1 MLSALRPS
9 RSWWQRTSKR
19 RELSKDDKKRGF
31 RLIVRIISIEGE
43 NPAFKDKKISG
54 YLLLATGN
62 GGWEEGSHV

>member
-1 MLSALRPS
+1 MI
-9 RSWWQRTSKR
+9 
-19 RELSKDDKKRGF
+19 KKRGF

-62 GGWEEGSHV
+62 GGWEEGSHVSDKNKKQKYQW

>member
-1 MLSALRPS
+1 MI
-9 RSWWQRTSKR
+9 
-19 RELSKDDKKRGF
+19 KKRGF

-54 YLLLATGN
+54 YLLLANGN